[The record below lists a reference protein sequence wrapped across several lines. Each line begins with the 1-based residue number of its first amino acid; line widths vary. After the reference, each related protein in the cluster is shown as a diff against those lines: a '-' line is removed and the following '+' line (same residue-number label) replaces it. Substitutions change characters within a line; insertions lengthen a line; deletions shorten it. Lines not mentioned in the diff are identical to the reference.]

1 MTVWYIARGAGLSAV
16 VLLTAATCI
25 GALLG
30 ARLPAHPGARVVLQ
44 HVHRAVA
51 STALIVLGVHITAI
65 LADSYA
71 HVGVVGA
78 LVPGQSAYR
87 ALWVALGSIAVY
99 LLVAVAATGFLR
111 ARMSRSPRWTAAWR
125 GIHGAAYAAWAM
137 AMLHGLRSGTDSGV
151 TWVRWIYVCC
161 AAAVAGCVAVR
172 LLAGGATRSTP
183 ASSTPAA
190 HITSDPIPHPVTA
203 GAR

>member
-1 MTVWYIARGAGLSAV
+1 MTIWYIARGAGLSAA

-30 ARLPAHPGARVVLQ
+30 ARRPAQPGARVVLQ

-51 STALIVLGVHITAI
+51 STALIVLGLHITTI

-78 LVPGQSAYR
+78 LVPGQSGYR
-87 ALWVALGSIAVY
+87 ALWVALGSIATY
-99 LLVAVAATGFLR
+99 SLVAVAATGFLR

-125 GIHGAAYAAWAM
+125 AIHSAAYASWAL
-137 AMLHGLRSGTDSGV
+137 AMLHGLRSGTDSSV
-151 TWVRWIYVCC
+151 IWVRWLYICC

-172 LLAGGATRSTP
+172 LFAGSDARTGPAPMPSNPTP
-183 ASSTPAA
+183 QRA
-190 HITSDPIPHPVTA
+190 TA